1 MVATNRSFVGLK
13 SAKIASRQMPSPND
27 RMEHQSRM
35 GVGYSVSPLHRIIY
49 SDVSAMSTRPPVKG
63 SNSPV
68 DQVAALIGTNVG
80 VRSPRFYSPT
90 VEEVFTWRQRLATK
104 YHDQLEEI
112 LTWDEETTFEVSED
126 VATSSDVMFH
136 CIAAVLDQRGT
147 PELSK
152 LIDITEP
159 PRYEY
164 AAVFA
169 EADRRGFGGR
179 FPQLLLGANLWL
191 PFKRHLMIE
200 EPNWEGKLDRYG
212 SVFHLV
218 DEIITVRAA
227 IADVQPSFLDA
238 SAEATSDKA
247 IFAAW
252 QSSSTILR
260 LAKIAATKHLPL
272 WTTG

>member
-1 MVATNRSFVGLK
+1 
-13 SAKIASRQMPSPND
+13 
-27 RMEHQSRM
+27 M

-68 DQVAALIGTNVG
+68 DQVAALLGTNVG
-80 VRSPRFYSPT
+80 VGSPRHYSPT
-90 VEEVFTWRQRLATK
+90 IEEIVTWRQDIATK

-136 CIAAVLDQRGT
+136 YIAAVLDQRG
-147 PELSK
+147 PSELRK

-159 PRYEY
+159 PRHEY
-164 AAVFA
+164 GAVFS

-179 FPQLLLGANLWL
+179 FPQLLLGAQLWL

-200 EPNWEGKLDRYG
+200 EPNWNGKPDRYG
-212 SVFHLV
+212 SLFHLV

-227 IADVQPSFLDA
+227 MAHVQPSFVHA
-238 SAEATSDKA
+238 SADETSDKA

-252 QSSSTILR
+252 QTSNTILR
-260 LAKIAATKHLPL
+260 LAKIAAAKHLPL

>member
-1 MVATNRSFVGLK
+1 
-13 SAKIASRQMPSPND
+13 
-27 RMEHQSRM
+27 M
-35 GVGYSVSPLHRIIY
+35 GAGYSVSPLHRIIY
-49 SDVSAMSTRPPVKG
+49 SDISAMSTRPPVKR

-68 DQVAALIGTNVG
+68 DQVAALIGSNVG
-80 VRSPRFYSPT
+80 IGSPRLYSPT
-90 VEEVFTWRQRLATK
+90 VKEIFTWRQRLATK

-112 LTWDEETTFEVSED
+112 LTWDEETKFEVSED

-136 CIAAVLDQRGT
+136 YIAAVLDQRGT
-147 PELSK
+147 SELSK

-159 PRYEY
+159 PRHEYEV
-164 AAVFA
+164 VFA

-191 PFKRHLMIE
+191 PFKKHLMIE
-200 EPNWEGKLDRYG
+200 EPNWQGKLDRYG

-218 DEIITVRAA
+218 DEIFTVRTA
-227 IADVQPSFLDA
+227 IADVQPSFLHA
-238 SAEATSDKA
+238 SADETADKA

-252 QSSSTILR
+252 QSSTTILR
-260 LAKIAATKHLPL
+260 LAKIAAAKHLPL